1 VRPLPLSPTHGVRI
15 GTRLR
20 AARKAH
26 GYTLDQLA
34 SASGLTK
41 GFLSRVER
49 DETSPSVAS
58 LLTLCEVMSV
68 DVGSLFS
75 APDVALVRRDEAP
88 AINLGG
94 TNVTEQLMTPRGQS
108 ALQLIHSRID
118 PGGTGGSDLY
128 TINCETEVVFVL
140 KGAIE
145 MVFSDRTQKLST
157 GDALTFSG
165 GEPHTW
171 HNVSGSRG
179 AEVIWVL
186 VPAPWSGSA

>member
-1 VRPLPLSPTHGVRI
+1 VSPTNAVRI
-15 GTRLR
+15 GSRLR

-26 GYTLDQLA
+26 GYTLEQLA

-49 DETSPSVAS
+49 DETSLSVAS

-108 ALQLIHSRID
+108 ALQLIHSHID

-140 KGAIE
+140 KGSIE
-145 MVFSDRTQKLST
+145 MVFSDRTQKLSI